1 MSDNTAP
8 TPSDKRAQLRR
19 AALEYHEFPKPG
31 KLTIVPTSS
40 TRHAATWWP

>member
-31 KLTIVPTSS
+31 KLTIVPT
-40 TRHAATWWP
+40 

>member
-19 AALEYHEFPKPG
+19 AALEYHEF
-31 KLTIVPTSS
+31 
-40 TRHAATWWP
+40 